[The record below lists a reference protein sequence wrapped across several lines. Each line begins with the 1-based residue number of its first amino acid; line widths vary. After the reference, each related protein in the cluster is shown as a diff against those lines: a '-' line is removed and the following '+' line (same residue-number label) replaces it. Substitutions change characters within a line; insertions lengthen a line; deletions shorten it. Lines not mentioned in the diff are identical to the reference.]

1 MKRCRY
7 SKCKKLLTILDESV
21 EGCCNKLHSRLAKQ
35 EYNKLYYGKSKMNK
49 RIILVINILKTC
61 IDQFGEDTEFDANF
75 LELLKMDWEIE
86 TDKVVI
92 RNQEYIAVGPY
103 AYIVSK
109 TQKVKIIRL

>member
-1 MKRCRY
+1 MKKCRY
-7 SKCKKLLTILDESV
+7 SKCKKLLTIFDETFN
-21 EGCCNKLHSRLAKQ
+21 GCCCESHSILAKH
-35 EYNKLYYGKSKMNK
+35 EYNKMYYQKTKMNK

-61 IDQFGEDTEFDANF
+61 IDQFGEDTESDANF